1 MLGDEL
7 KGMERADWVSQKPA
21 ATKVLQKKIAFEG
34 KAKLRGLFKI
44 REGGKKSR
52 NVKSKKGQN
61 LKQSQ
66 EWEGSWHHWNE
77 GL

>member
-1 MLGDEL
+1 
-7 KGMERADWVSQKPA
+7 MEREDWVSGKPA

-52 NVKSKKGQN
+52 NVKSKKGQTSR
-61 LKQSQ
+61 KI
-66 EWEGSWHHWNE
+66 EERAKP
-77 GL
+77 